1 MNDLITHI
9 NDALWG
15 YVLIA
20 ALVVCG
26 LWFTWKT
33 KGVQFRM
40 VGEMFRLLTDSAA
53 SGTSELSDKDKGYR
67 HISSFQAFAVSVA
80 TRVGTGNL
88 AGVATAIAI
97 GGPGAVFWMWMIAL
111 IGSATAFVESTLG
124 QLFKQRHQDSF
135 IGGPAYYIEK
145 GLHSRWLA
153 VLFAVLIT
161 ITFGLSYNS
170 IQSNTICGAMQEAF
184 GWSPIVVGIVL
195 SIMALVIVFGGIH
208 RIANVSAVLVPV
220 MAIGYF
226 ILAVVIIVMNIEVI
240 PHVMKVI
247 VTNAFGLEQG
257 VGGAIGA
264 TIMNG
269 VKRGLFSNEAGEGSA
284 PNVAATATVSHPV
297 KQGLIQA
304 LGVFTDTLLVCSCT
318 AFVILISGLYASPE
332 LNGIALT
339 QSALDSEIGALGSV
353 FIAAAIFLFAF
364 SSIIGNYYYGE
375 ANIRFM
381 TSRLS
386 LASRPSSL
394 ILTFYRIF
402 SGGVLVMFGALASLE
417 VVWNLGDLCMA
428 LLTACN
434 LIAILAL
441 GKYAFRL
448 LDDYRQQKRNGIKEP
463 TFHRSQLPEIAQEL
477 ECW

>member
-1 MNDLITHI
+1 MTELITQI
-9 NDALWG
+9 SDALWG
-15 YVLIA
+15 YMLIA
-20 ALVVCG
+20 ALIACG

-40 VGEMFRLLTDSAA
+40 VGEMFRLLTDSAT
-53 SGTSELSDKDKGYR
+53 SGTSKLDDEHKGHR
-67 HISSFQAFAVSVA
+67 HISSFQAFAMSVA

-97 GGPGAVFWMWMIAL
+97 GGPGAVFWMWVIAL
-111 IGSATAFVESTLG
+111 IGAATAFIESTLG
-124 QLFKQRHQDSF
+124 QLFKQRHKDSF
-135 IGGPAYYIEK
+135 IGGPAYYIQK
-145 GLHSRWLA
+145 GLHQRWMA
-153 VLFAVLIT
+153 YLFAILIT

-184 GWSPIVVGIVL
+184 GWNPTIVGIL
-195 SIMALVIVFGGIH
+195 LALMALTIVFGGIH
-208 RIANVSAVLVPV
+208 RIAKVSAVLVPL

-226 ILAVVIIVMNIEVI
+226 VLALVIILMNLQLI
-240 PHVMKVI
+240 PSVLKVI
-247 VTNAFGLEQG
+247 VTSAFGLEQT
-257 VGGAIGA
+257 VGGALGA
-264 TIMNG
+264 TILNG

-318 AFVILISGLYASPE
+318 AFVILISGLYDSPA

-339 QSALDSEIGALGSV
+339 QAALNAEIGSFGPV
-353 FIAAAIFLFAF
+353 FIAIAIFLFAF

-381 TSRLS
+381 TPRKSVLTIYRL
-386 LASRPSSL
+386 
-394 ILTFYRIF
+394 F
-402 SGGVLVMFGALASLE
+402 SAGVMVMFGALASLDI
-417 VVWNLGDLCMA
+417 VWNLGDLCMA
-428 LLTACN
+428 FITICN
-434 LIAILAL
+434 LIAIIGL

-463 TFHRSQLPEIAQEL
+463 IFRRSLLPEIEKDL
-477 ECW
+477 ECWG